1 MKLSV
6 AVVGLALFVGIHDDS
21 HAQQYTGAGSTTQPH
36 TDPWMQSQLE
46 QQRAREQARAN
57 AYYYQPAPPRPTPEQ
72 QRQQADEAWKAM
84 QATGRCVKGAFYG
97 AVSSGPAA
105 GYGAPV
111 GCAAAA
117 AGAPLNWKQ
126 GAVRALRVEDAY

>member
-1 MKLSV
+1 MKSLTMI
-6 AVVGLALFVGIHDDS
+6 VGLVLLAGAQDIAY
-21 HAQQYTGAGSTTQPH
+21 AQQYTGAGSTTQPRI
-36 TDPWMQSQLE
+36 DPWMQNQLE

-117 AGAPLNWKQ
+117 AGAPLNWKE
-126 GAVRALRVEDAY
+126 GVVRALRVEDAY